1 MFDLLHTCLE
11 MCDACSVIS
20 FVISK
25 TNHRFRTDEPPLTLF
40 LLSSFPFHLALYRG
54 CTWSLVGSLHEFHA
68 EQHGVE
74 HQYQQA
80 YEHLEKLKKTNVFN
94 DAFHIWHDGHF
105 GTINGYVPAMPP
117 LSLALPVALMLHHS
131 VNSPSSMRT
140 PNAAMKPRFFFPPIL
155 CSLFRS

>member
-1 MFDLLHTCLE
+1 M
-11 MCDACSVIS
+11 
-20 FVISK
+20 
-25 TNHRFRTDEPPLTLF
+25 
-40 LLSSFPFHLALYRG
+40 
-54 CTWSLVGSLHEFHA
+54 VGSLHEFHA

-140 PNAAMKPRFFFPPIL
+140 PKAAMKPRFFFLPYFVHCFVLDSVLTLHIL
-155 CSLFRS
+155 NLFVSYFIVSFLFWMSFLI